1 MARSPCHGQT
11 SGAGPLGIREWRG
24 RTWKWPV
31 WYIYI
36 YIYSTHRYTNLF
48 ITVTYI
54 HFISFRERNA
64 KKEPVLLEDSEYIY
78 RSKCVEI
85 KCLKSSPSLPPSLA
99 LAILQWP
106 VKMAVCFTQQRRDLV
121 AAIFADLSEDLSII
135 YCQTVKSTTW
145 TTRE

>member
-1 MARSPCHGQT
+1 VICFIAQIDGTLAVPWPNLWRRAVGDKGMK
-11 SGAGPLGIREWRG
+11 GADVKVTGMID
-24 RTWKWPV
+24 
-31 WYIYI
+31 I

-99 LAILQWP
+99 LAILQ
-106 VKMAVCFTQQRRDLV
+106 
-121 AAIFADLSEDLSII
+121 
-135 YCQTVKSTTW
+135 
-145 TTRE
+145 